1 MSDSTATAVHVV
13 RPLADDTEAAE
24 CARIMA
30 NSEPWLTLGRTYEAS
45 LAAVRD
51 PAKEVHVLVQ
61 GAKILGFVILD
72 MRGAFRGFLQ
82 TICVH
87 ADHRGAGLGTHLLEW
102 AEERVFRESPNFFLC
117 VSSFNT
123 GARRLYERRGYSV
136 VGELEE
142 FLVPGH
148 AEILMRKSH
157 GPWAVFSKR

>member
-1 MSDSTATAVHVV
+1 MSDPSPLPLQVV
-13 RPLADDTEAAE
+13 RPLADDIEAAE

-51 PAKEVHVLVQ
+51 PSKEVHVLVQ
-61 GAKILGFVILD
+61 GSQILGFVILD
-72 MRGAFRGFLQ
+72 MRGAFRGFMQ
-82 TICVH
+82 TICIH
-87 ADHRGAGLGTHLLEW
+87 ADHRGVGLGTRLLEW

-117 VSSFNT
+117 VSSFNER
-123 GARRLYERRGYSV
+123 ARRLYERRGYAA
-136 VGELEE
+136 VGELTE

-148 AEILMRKSH
+148 GEILLRKTH

>member
-1 MSDSTATAVHVV
+1 MSDAIHVV
-13 RPLADDTEAAE
+13 RPLADDAEAAE

-61 GAKILGFVILD
+61 GSQILGFVILD

-82 TICVH
+82 TLCIH
-87 ADHRGAGLGTHLLEW
+87 EEHRGAGLGTHLLEW
-102 AEERVFRESPNFFLC
+102 AEERVFRESPNLFLC
-117 VSSFNT
+117 VSSFNS
-123 GARRLYERRGYSV
+123 GAQRLYERRGYHV
-136 VGELEE
+136 VGELDE

-148 AEILMRKSH
+148 GEILLRKSH